1 MDKMQKLDEILKTYE
16 EEMTETLRGLVRIP
30 SVDGEPLPG
39 KPFGEACARALDY
52 ALKKAESFGFET
64 YNDENYA
71 GHVALGGTPEGK
83 TLGILAH
90 LDVVPE
96 GSDWTVPPYEGV
108 IRDGFLYGRG
118 ANDNKCSCVSC
129 LFALRAIREAGIP
142 LRDRVLLIL
151 GCNEEKGSAD
161 MAHYMQHVGMPD
173 YGFSPDSGFPVC
185 YAEKGI
191 HRMEIR
197 GAFGG
202 ATPLISLA
210 AGQAV
215 NIVPNRCRACVQ
227 GAPEQAEALRERAR
241 QLEVPCKIA
250 CADGKIDIEV
260 EGVAAHG
267 AFPAGGRNAIALLA
281 EILSCMD
288 LGAAEPAL
296 RFVREKLGVADWD
309 GKGLGIQMEDEPSG
323 ALTVNLGVVRA
334 DEAGI
339 ALQLDIRQPV
349 AADFADVLARVQAA
363 CAPYG
368 LTARSTHVSPALY
381 VAKDS
386 WLVTTLM
393 RVYKE
398 MTGRDDE
405 PFSMG
410 GGTYARSMKNAVAFG
425 PGLPGNKSGGAH
437 GPDEKQ
443 YLPEMFE
450 AARIYAHTIV
460 ALAGP
465 GMPDPGPGM
474 PD

>member
-1 MDKMQKLDEILKTYE
+1 MDKLQKVDELLKSWE
-16 EEMTETLRGLVRIP
+16 QEMTDTLRDLVRIP
-30 SVDGEPLPG
+30 SVDGAPLPG
-39 KPFGEACARALDY
+39 MPFGKACAEALDY

-64 YNDENYA
+64 LNDENYA
-71 GHVALGGTPEGK
+71 GHAAYGGEADGK

-96 GSDWTVPPYEGV
+96 GSDWTLPPYEGIV
-108 IRDGFLYGRG
+108 RDGFLYGRG

-161 MAHYMQHVGMPD
+161 MAHYMKNVGMPD

-191 HRMEIR
+191 HRLEIR
-197 GAFGG
+197 GDFSGE
-202 ATPLISLA
+202 TPLLEMR
-210 AGQAV
+210 AGEAV
-215 NIVPNRCRACVQ
+215 NIVPNRCRAALR
-227 GAPEQAEALRERAR
+227 GTKEQAQGLRRRAAALD
-241 QLEVPCKIA
+241 VPAKIDF
-250 CADGKIDIEV
+250 ADGRIDVTV

-267 AFPAGGRNAIALLA
+267 AFPAGGRNAIALLCDVLADMDMGSA
-281 EILSCMD
+281 ES
-288 LGAAEPAL
+288 AL
-296 RFVREKLGVADWD
+296 RFVREKLNVKDWD
-309 GKGLGIQMEDEPSG
+309 GKKLGIDFADEPSG
-323 ALTVNLGVVRA
+323 ELTVNLGIVRA
-334 DEAGI
+334 DETGVSF
-339 ALQLDIRQPV
+339 QLDIRQPV
-349 AADFADVLARVQAA
+349 TADFDDVLSRLQAA

-368 LTARSTHVSPALY
+368 LSARSTHVSPPLY
-381 VAKDS
+381 VRKDS
-386 WLVTTLM
+386 PLVTTLM

-437 GPDEKQ
+437 GPDERQ
-443 YLPEMFE
+443 YLPELFD
-450 AARIYAHTIV
+450 AARLYAHTIV

-465 GMPDPGPGM
+465 GLPD
-474 PD
+474 